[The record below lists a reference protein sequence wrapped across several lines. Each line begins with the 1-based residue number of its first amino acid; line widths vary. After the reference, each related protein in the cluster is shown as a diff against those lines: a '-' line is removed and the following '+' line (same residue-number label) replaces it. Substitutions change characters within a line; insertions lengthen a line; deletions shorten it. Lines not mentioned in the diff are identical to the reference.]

1 MKIEVLRGKEHI
13 GGTIIKVTEGE
24 TSILL
29 DCGTMLPEIG
39 QPKKEDNFDM
49 ESIGRIN
56 AVFLS
61 HHHGDHCG
69 LIDKLPDE
77 VDLYASVETVNY
89 MNTLDMYLGRPLRLS
104 KRNVYAMFD
113 SESIKIGKL
122 SVTAFHVEHSAE
134 GAVMFLVEGGGKR
147 LLYTGDFKEVPL
159 FFASNIDLLITEG
172 TMLTRD
178 FEEYPDEEAVELS
191 LRRIMRNN
199 PESRIFI
206 LQSSA
211 NLPRIRSVINA
222 RNAVSPDKQIYDN
235 LSTQCDRPRPVMQ
248 DVFLKYTLE
257 QTGHKDLAAPYAFVW
272 NGFDT
277 KSNHAYDRIVK
288 QYCDMAAA
296 TSYKRIADF
305 YNAVVFIR
313 PTMIDMLK
321 KLIADGMDI
330 SDDILVFS
338 MWRGYAEEPRVAELL
353 KLFTD
358 EGSAHKPYYVHASGH
373 ASASTLESF
382 ISSISPKKL
391 LCVHSED
398 AGAITQV
405 CGNTEAE
412 TGSTI
417 ML

>member
-147 LLYTGDFKEVPL
+147 LLYTGDFKEVP
-159 FFASNIDLLITEG
+159 
-172 TMLTRD
+172 
-178 FEEYPDEEAVELS
+178 
-191 LRRIMRNN
+191 
-199 PESRIFI
+199 
-206 LQSSA
+206 
-211 NLPRIRSVINA
+211 
-222 RNAVSPDKQIYDN
+222 
-235 LSTQCDRPRPVMQ
+235 
-248 DVFLKYTLE
+248 
-257 QTGHKDLAAPYAFVW
+257 
-272 NGFDT
+272 
-277 KSNHAYDRIVK
+277 
-288 QYCDMAAA
+288 
-296 TSYKRIADF
+296 
-305 YNAVVFIR
+305 
-313 PTMIDMLK
+313 
-321 KLIADGMDI
+321 
-330 SDDILVFS
+330 
-338 MWRGYAEEPRVAELL
+338 
-353 KLFTD
+353 
-358 EGSAHKPYYVHASGH
+358 
-373 ASASTLESF
+373 
-382 ISSISPKKL
+382 
-391 LCVHSED
+391 
-398 AGAITQV
+398 
-405 CGNTEAE
+405 
-412 TGSTI
+412 
-417 ML
+417 